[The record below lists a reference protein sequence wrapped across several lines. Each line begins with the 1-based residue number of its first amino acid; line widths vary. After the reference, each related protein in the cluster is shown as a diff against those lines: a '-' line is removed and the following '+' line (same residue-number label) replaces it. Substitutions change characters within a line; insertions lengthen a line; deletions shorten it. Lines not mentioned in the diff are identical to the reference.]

1 MSDALLARL
10 FGDSEPGRFGT
21 GWISGVASVFLGALA
36 LGGVLC
42 LHFPEALTSPELR
55 AIYPMHVV
63 RGLVQGVL
71 VTAFVA
77 GLLSALLR
85 RRKVLGL
92 TGMGLVVLAT
102 LMGGAQVPAPGTVA
116 HSPYLGLDW
125 FLLNILFTVLVFV
138 PLECAAPLRASQ
150 GPFRPGWTTDL
161 AYFFA
166 SHALVQVL
174 SLLILFPASVALGA
188 IGSEALAAIVSSWP
202 WAAQFLL
209 VVLVADVAQYA
220 LHRAFHRVPLL
231 WRFHRVHHSVEAM
244 DWLAGSRLHLVD
256 VVVTR
261 GLVLVPI
268 VLLGFDRSV
277 LAAYL
282 AFVALH
288 AVFIHANFAPT
299 ASWIETIVVMPRFHH
314 WHHAAQAEAVDRNFA
329 VHLPWIDG
337 LFGTRFLP
345 AAGWPERY
353 GLIGERAP
361 ARFLAQFAWPF
372 RRSKGP
378 VR

>member
-1 MSDALLARL
+1 MDAFLARQ
-10 FGDSEPGRFGT
+10 FGDAEPGRVGT

-42 LHFPEALTSPELR
+42 LRFPEILTSPELR
-55 AIYPMHVV
+55 EIYPMDTV

-71 VTAFVA
+71 VTAFAA

-85 RRKVLGL
+85 TRKVLGL
-92 TGMGLVVLAT
+92 TGMGLVIVAT
-102 LMGGAQVPAPGTVA
+102 LLGGAHVPVEGAVA
-116 HSPYLGLDW
+116 RSPYLGLDW

-138 PLECAAPLRASQ
+138 PIERAAPLRASQ
-150 GPFRPGWTTDL
+150 GPFRPGWTADL
-161 AYFFA
+161 AWFFS

-174 SLLILFPASVALGA
+174 SLLILLPAGLALGA
-188 IGSEALAAIVSSWP
+188 LGSTTVTAISSSLPWP
-202 WAAQFLL
+202 VQFLL
-209 VVLVADVAQYA
+209 VVLVADIAQYA
-220 LHRAFHRVPLL
+220 VHRASHSVPLL
-231 WRFHRVHHSVEAM
+231 WRFHRVHHSVETM

-261 GLVLVPI
+261 GLVLAPI

-299 ASWIETIVVMPRFHH
+299 ASWLERIVVTPRFHH
-314 WHHAAQAEAVDRNFA
+314 WHHAAQSEAVDKNFA
-329 VHLPWIDG
+329 VHLPWIDAF
-337 LFGTRFLP
+337 FGTRFLP
-345 AAGWPERY
+345 EKDWPARY
-353 GLIGERAP
+353 GLLGERGP
-361 ARFLAQFAWPF
+361 ERFLAQLAWPL
-372 RRSKGP
+372 RRRG
-378 VR
+378 